1 METLRK
7 NQKES
12 VELKNSITKK
22 DAVDGLISRLD
33 VADGRINK
41 CEDVSTETFQTEKE
55 KEKKK

>member
-12 VELKNSITKK
+12 VELRNNITKK

-33 VADGRINK
+33 VADGRIK